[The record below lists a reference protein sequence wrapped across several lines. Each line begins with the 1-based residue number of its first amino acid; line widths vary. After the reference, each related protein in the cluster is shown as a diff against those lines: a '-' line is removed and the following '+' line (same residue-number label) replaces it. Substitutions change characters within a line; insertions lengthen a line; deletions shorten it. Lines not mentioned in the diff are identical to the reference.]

1 MENINSKS
9 NVFEEW
15 VVFDMSSK
23 RAVVIKEDVVRLLT
37 INSEGAPHK
46 LLHGMKW
53 LNLDKQEK

>member
-1 MENINSKS
+1 MENVNSKS

-15 VVFDMSSK
+15 VIFDMSSK

-37 INSEGAPHK
+37 INSEGALHK

-53 LNLDKQEK
+53 LNLDKQGK